1 MSSGRPR
8 VVIVGAGFGGLAA
21 ARSLRHAAVDVLVV
35 DKHNYHLFQPLL
47 YQVASALLDP
57 SEIAYPVRAAL
68 RRTGNADF
76 RLARVDAV
84 AVEARTVHTD
94 AGDISYDYLVV
105 AAGSVN
111 NFFGVGSVEERAH
124 GLKAL
129 EEALS
134 LRNHLLQAAERAAWA
149 EDESER
155 QRLLTVVLVG
165 AGPTGV
171 ELSGA
176 ISELVHLVLRK
187 DFPRLDLSRM
197 RIVLLEAGDD
207 VLPAF
212 APRLRRAALR
222 TLQSKGVEVRLHAA
236 VSAANDEGVVLSSG
250 EEIPTS
256 TIVWTAGVRGAPLA
270 ASLGVPLNRQGR
282 VAVTDTL
289 QLPQHPEVFVIGDLA
304 ELHQDGA
311 PLPMLAAVAMQQG
324 HHVATTIAGSLSGVQ
339 PRPFRY
345 RDKGIM
351 ATIGRNSAVAQ
362 IGPLRFTG
370 FVGWVMWLGIHLIL
384 LVGFRSKVIA
394 LFNWAWDYFFYD
406 RPVRLIARPERLE
419 ATDASHT
426 PHPPER

>member
-21 ARSLRHAAVDVLVV
+21 ARSLRHAAVDVLLV

-68 RRTGNADF
+68 RRSSNADF

-84 AVEARTVHTD
+84 EVEARTVHTG
-94 AGDISYDYLVV
+94 AGDISYDYLIV

-111 NFFGVGSVEERAH
+111 NFFGVRSVEERAH

-236 VSAANDEGVVLSSG
+236 VSGANDEGVVLAGG

-270 ASLGVPLNRQGR
+270 ASLGVPLSRQGR

-324 HHVATTIAGSLSGVQ
+324 HHVATTIAGSLSGVP

-370 FVGWVMWLGIHLIL
+370 FVGWVMWLGVHLIL
-384 LVGFRSKVIA
+384 LVGFRSKAIA
-394 LFNWAWDYFFYD
+394 LFNWGWDYFFYD

-419 ATDASHT
+419 STDAGHT
-426 PHPPER
+426 PHPPEC